1 MTIEDGET
9 PRKPA
14 IFTPPPLDLLGV
26 NELESYII
34 TLTGEIARVRE
45 AIARKNAHKDAA
57 AAFFR
62 TPDASA

>member
-1 MTIEDGET
+1 MTIEDGES

-26 NELESYII
+26 DELETYII
-34 TLTGEIARVRE
+34 TLTAEITRVRE
-45 AIARKNAHKDAA
+45 VIARKNAHKDAA

-62 TPDASA
+62 MPDRPS